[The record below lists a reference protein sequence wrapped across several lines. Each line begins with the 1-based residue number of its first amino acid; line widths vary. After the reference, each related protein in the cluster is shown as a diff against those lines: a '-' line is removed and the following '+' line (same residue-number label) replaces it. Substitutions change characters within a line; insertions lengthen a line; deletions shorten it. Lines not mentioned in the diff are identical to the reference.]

1 MVYYAEL
8 EQFSNGIDTNLK
20 RINVSVIRDSGQL
33 SNDSTMYLPSYDLDK
48 NKHLTN
54 ADDQLN
60 QSTMIHTN
68 HGFKFA
74 SSSKD
79 NRSTVKRPAEVEK
92 QRSSQSLILFNS
104 SQPRTGA
111 QNHYH
116 LNTTQLFHPT
126 YFVPNSLTDVEKLK
140 KVNQAIFV
148 SPSQPRRHANARE
161 RTRTHSVN
169 DGFTALRSLIPT
181 DPPERKLSK
190 IETLRLASSYIW
202 HLHSLLVNSH
212 HVTSNE
218 CVNYDNLHYTS
229 CTSDPER
236 ICTFCV
242 SFLRSF
248 RKQ

>member
-1 MVYYAEL
+1 M
-8 EQFSNGIDTNLK
+8 
-20 RINVSVIRDSGQL
+20 SVIHDSGQL

-48 NKHLTN
+48 NTHLAH

-60 QSTMIHTN
+60 QSTMIQTN
-68 HGFKFA
+68 NGFKFA
-74 SSSKD
+74 SNGRKTSSSN

-92 QRSSQSLILFNS
+92 QQSSQSLILFNS
-104 SQPRTGA
+104 SQPRIGA

-126 YFVPNSLTDVEKLK
+126 YFVPNSLTDVDKLK
-140 KVNQAIFV
+140 KVNQALFV
-148 SPSQPRRHANARE
+148 SPPQPRRHANARE

-169 DGFTALRSLIPT
+169 DGFTALRGLIPT

-218 CVNYDNLHYTS
+218 CVSYDNLHYTS